1 MSLKILSGRGNR
13 STRVASIDLVSV
25 LPDISFPL
33 SSSTQ
38 HLFHTTCLIYIMSP
52 KILSEWGNRLTRMA
66 STDLVSF
73 SRDISFPPPLYT
85 QPLFH
90 TTCLID
96 IARVKYI
103 MGERQQCHAMDYQ
116 QSWFYFFPQCLFFVT
131 PIYPTSIQH
140 NMLDI
145 YHESKN
151 TIRAGKQVNENGEHG
166 SGFSSP

>member
-66 STDLVSF
+66 STDLVLF
-73 SRDISFPPPLYT
+73 SPNVYFLSPLST
-85 QPLFH
+85 QHLSH
-90 TTCLID
+90 TTFWIYTMRL
-96 IARVKYI
+96 KYYQGVATGKDD
-103 MGERQQCHAMDYQ
+103 GEHGSD
-116 QSWFYFFPQCLFFVT
+116 FIFPKCLFFVT
-131 PIYPTSIQH
+131 
-140 NMLDI
+140 LL
-145 YHESKN
+145 
-151 TIRAGKQVNENGEHG
+151 
-166 SGFSSP
+166 